1 MGSQHGLSLKGTVQI
16 ITGITVLNQH
26 FSFSIQHF
34 SFSILTLYLEQSA
47 VASIYNLFNF
57 PGYAGKSSDW
67 KK

>member
-1 MGSQHGLSLKGTVQI
+1 MGSQHGLSLKGTIQI
-16 ITGITVLNQH
+16 ITGITVLN
-26 FSFSIQHF
+26 QHF